1 MEVGWDEVT
10 SRMLPTRTFWWGV
23 SVTSGAVLIT
33 VFLTP
38 MDSNVGGDV
47 AVSNVILGCACV
59 ANWRCG
65 NGAVGGVLVRMRRS
79 RLVLTNEADRKGIG
93 NYDL

>member
-1 MEVGWDEVT
+1 MGVRWDEVT

-23 SVTSGAVLIT
+23 RVTSAAVLMV

-47 AVSNVILGCACV
+47 VVSNVILDCV
-59 ANWRCG
+59 
-65 NGAVGGVLVRMRRS
+65 
-79 RLVLTNEADRKGIG
+79 
-93 NYDL
+93 